1 MVTRGQRIGEPS
13 LPADRTL
20 DLACLG
26 LVLTSVC
33 IQADLD
39 PSPMCK
45 VLWAVESPLRGYND
59 LQGGFEELWSIV
71 VWGRE
76 RNREPLRCLVRG
88 VSNVCEGSK
97 MLTFL
102 FRSPPVCSSL
112 LHLRLSWKEF
122 LRS

>member
-1 MVTRGQRIGEPS
+1 MALEDSRGRGRQELRIGVLS
-13 LPADRTL
+13 RDPA
-20 DLACLG
+20 
-26 LVLTSVC
+26 VLTSVC
-33 IQADLD
+33 VQADLD

-45 VLWAVESPLRGYND
+45 VHRAVESPLRGYND

-71 VWGRE
+71 AWGRE